1 MKIIRILAATAAL
14 FVTTG
19 AAAAPSANDA
29 RCVVL
34 SNVYASDATDPKAQK
49 VAEASFYFYL
59 GRIGPATAA
68 EIKTMFEQQGKTITD
83 ATAGGLMDGC
93 VKEFQA
99 RLQLIQSLG
108 SPPRVPQKKP

>member
-1 MKIIRILAATAAL
+1 MKVTLNLAAASA
-14 FVTTG
+14 FFFTTG
-19 AAAAPSANDA
+19 AAAAPSPTDA

-34 SNVYASDATDPKAQK
+34 SNVYASDSKDPKAQK
-49 VAEASFYFYL
+49 IAEASFYFYL
-59 GRIGPATAA
+59 GRIGQVTAP
-68 EIKTMFEQQGKTITD
+68 EIKAMFEQQGKTITD

-108 SPPRVPQKKP
+108 SPQAPQKKP